1 MKTEKKLRGGPERKL
16 IFKEQAEEELPT
28 PSQKRK
34 D

>member
-1 MKTEKKLRGGPERKL
+1 MKTEKKLREGPERKL

>member
-1 MKTEKKLRGGPERKL
+1 MKTEKKLRAGPYRKL
-16 IFKEQAEEELPT
+16 IFKEQAEEELPP